1 MKNLK
6 AEMAKCGVTVEAIAE
21 VLKIHRNS
29 ASNKINGK
37 SSFTIE
43 EAFEIK
49 TVFFPTLS
57 LDYLFA
63 NSADQHEAKTGW
75 REMIGMKK
83 QYRVTFGGLQSRN
96 SAALFARAIK
106 EQFGFLDKYVFIN
119 AIDVDD
125 NENGILI
132 LESERN
138 LAKLENHEAKTG
150 WR

>member
-1 MKNLK
+1 
-6 AEMAKCGVTVEAIAE
+6 
-21 VLKIHRNS
+21 
-29 ASNKINGK
+29 
-37 SSFTIE
+37 
-43 EAFEIK
+43 
-49 TVFFPTLS
+49 
-57 LDYLFA
+57 
-63 NSADQHEAKTGW
+63 
-75 REMIGMKK
+75 MKK

-96 SAALFARAIK
+96 SAALFA

-150 WR
+150 RR

>member
-75 REMIGMKK
+75 RGGDGEWAIMKV
-83 QYRVTFGGLQSRN
+83 R
-96 SAALFARAIK
+96 
-106 EQFGFLDKYVFIN
+106 
-119 AIDVDD
+119 
-125 NENGILI
+125 IL
-132 LESERN
+132 
-138 LAKLENHEAKTG
+138 KPY
-150 WR
+150 

>member
-1 MKNLK
+1 
-6 AEMAKCGVTVEAIAE
+6 
-21 VLKIHRNS
+21 
-29 ASNKINGK
+29 
-37 SSFTIE
+37 
-43 EAFEIK
+43 
-49 TVFFPTLS
+49 
-57 LDYLFA
+57 
-63 NSADQHEAKTGW
+63 
-75 REMIGMKK
+75 MKK
-83 QYRVTFGGLQSRN
+83 LYRVTFGGLQSRN

-150 WR
+150 